1 MNDYSYGG
9 GRDEIDTLF
18 DKLDELV
25 EFTKKLRTILTSS
38 EPKFD
43 TSLDMITLM
52 MDEVHPNDIRI
63 CQQIGRCWIA
73 EVKYQGILFIHV
85 NGKHKP
91 EAWEEF
97 ENS

>member
-1 MNDYSYGG
+1 MDDDENYGARDDLDESY
-9 GRDEIDTLF
+9 
-18 DKLDELV
+18 DKLDQLV
-25 EFTKKLRTILTSS
+25 ESTKNLRTILTSS
-38 EPKFD
+38 ELKFD

-52 MDEVHPNDIRI
+52 MEEAHPSDIKI
-63 CQQIGRCWIA
+63 YQQIGSDWVA
-73 EVKYQGILFIHV
+73 EVKYRGLNFVHV